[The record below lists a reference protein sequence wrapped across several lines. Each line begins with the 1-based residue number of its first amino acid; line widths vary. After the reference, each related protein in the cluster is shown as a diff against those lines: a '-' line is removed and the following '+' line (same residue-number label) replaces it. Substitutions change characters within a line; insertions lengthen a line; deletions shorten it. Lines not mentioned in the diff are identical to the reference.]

1 MKYSLGPVLWYWPKE
16 TLEEFYQQAA
26 TSSADVIYL
35 GEAVCSK
42 RRATKVGDW
51 LEMAKSLAGS
61 GKQIVLSTLAL
72 VQASSE
78 LGELKR
84 YVENGEFLIEASD
97 LGVVNMCAER
107 KLPFVA
113 GHALNCYNAV
123 TLKILL
129 KQGMMRWCMPVEL
142 SRDWL
147 VNLLNQCDELG
158 IRNQFEVEV
167 LSYGHL
173 PLAYSARCFTARS
186 EDRPKDECE
195 TCCIKYPNG
204 RNVLSQENQQVFVLN
219 GIQTMSG
226 YVYNLGNE
234 LASMQGLVDVVRL
247 SPQGTDTFAML
258 DAFRANENGAAPLPL
273 TANSDWLVNLLNQC
287 DELGIRNQ
295 FEVEV
300 LSYGHLPLAYSA
312 RCFTA
317 RSEDRPKDECE
328 TCCIKYPNGRNVL
341 SQENQQVFVLNG
353 IQTMSGYVYN
363 LGNELASM
371 QGLVDVVR
379 LSPQGT
385 DTFAMLDAFRA
396 NENGAAPLP
405 LTANSDCNGYW
416 RRLAGLELQA

>member
-16 TLEEFYQQAA
+16 TLEDFYQQAA

-142 SRDWL
+142 SRDCW
-147 VNLLNQCDELG
+147 
-158 IRNQFEVEV
+158 
-167 LSYGHL
+167 
-173 PLAYSARCFTARS
+173 
-186 EDRPKDECE
+186 
-195 TCCIKYPNG
+195 
-204 RNVLSQENQQVFVLN
+204 
-219 GIQTMSG
+219 
-226 YVYNLGNE
+226 
-234 LASMQGLVDVVRL
+234 
-247 SPQGTDTFAML
+247 
-258 DAFRANENGAAPLPL
+258 
-273 TANSDWLVNLLNQC
+273 
-287 DELGIRNQ
+287 
-295 FEVEV
+295 
-300 LSYGHLPLAYSA
+300 
-312 RCFTA
+312 
-317 RSEDRPKDECE
+317 
-328 TCCIKYPNGRNVL
+328 
-341 SQENQQVFVLNG
+341 
-353 IQTMSGYVYN
+353 
-363 LGNELASM
+363 
-371 QGLVDVVR
+371 
-379 LSPQGT
+379 
-385 DTFAMLDAFRA
+385 
-396 NENGAAPLP
+396 
-405 LTANSDCNGYW
+405 
-416 RRLAGLELQA
+416 